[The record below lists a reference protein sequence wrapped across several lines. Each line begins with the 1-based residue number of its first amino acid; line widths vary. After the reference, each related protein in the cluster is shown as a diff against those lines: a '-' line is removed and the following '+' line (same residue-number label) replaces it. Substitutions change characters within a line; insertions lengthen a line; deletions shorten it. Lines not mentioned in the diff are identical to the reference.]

1 MKSRELNGSIREWF
15 FFIFIYPVMSKPCV
29 WREGKREKDTDIDKS
44 ENRAFLCISLSLF
57 FFYFLFFIL
66 LKFFFLFFF
75 CFGASLKDVF
85 LCCTDHSALYTK
97 IHQFFINSLPPPYYS
112 HFFILKLFT
121 TKNILLK
128 NIQIKHPF
136 IHNFLKSK

>member
-97 IHQFFINSLPPPYYS
+97 IHQFFYKFASSPLLFSFFHIKIIYNQKYPFKKYS
-112 HFFILKLFT
+112 NKISFYSQFFKI
-121 TKNILLK
+121 
-128 NIQIKHPF
+128 
-136 IHNFLKSK
+136 